1 MYNTYIMKNF
11 NKSKYIGGKA
21 AMWVA
26 ILAVVGAAL
35 FGIVKLA
42 SKQDRGE
49 NINASSI
56 STILPS
62 DHVKGGGAR
71 AVLIEYS
78 DFQCPACG
86 SYAPVVKKLG
96 EELGEELQIVYRH
109 FPLPQHKNAKLAA
122 VVAEA
127 AGMQGKFWEIHDMI
141 FENQREWSESDKA
154 NEIFL
159 GYISQLGLD
168 MDKFSQDIGS
178 AELQKKINNT
188 YIDGVKIGLNSTPT
202 FFLNGEKIVNP
213 RNYEDF
219 KSLIQQTID
228 KEQEQWYI

>member
-1 MYNTYIMKNF
+1 
-11 NKSKYIGGKA
+11 
-21 AMWVA
+21 
-26 ILAVVGAAL
+26 
-35 FGIVKLA
+35 
-42 SKQDRGE
+42 
-49 NINASSI
+49 
-56 STILPS
+56 
-62 DHVKGGGAR
+62 
-71 AVLIEYS
+71 
-78 DFQCPACG
+78 
-86 SYAPVVKKLG
+86 
-96 EELGEELQIVYRH
+96 
-109 FPLPQHKNAKLAA
+109 
-122 VVAEA
+122 
-127 AGMQGKFWEIHDMI
+127 MQGKCWEIHDMI

-178 AELQKKINNT
+178 AELQNKINNT

-228 KEQEQWYI
+228 KEQEQ

>member
-1 MYNTYIMKNF
+1 
-11 NKSKYIGGKA
+11 
-21 AMWVA
+21 MWIAV
-26 ILAVVGAAL
+26 LVVVGVAL

-42 SKQDRGE
+42 SKQDNDE
-49 NINASSI
+49 KINASSI

-62 DHVKGGGAR
+62 DHVKGGEGAH
-71 AVLIEYS
+71 AILIEYS

-228 KEQEQWYI
+228 KEQEQ